1 MDSIPNQDLLRKT
14 YRHQFTMKK
23 ILKYSLGFA
32 FVAIATYF
40 SGPKPAK
47 PRFNNV
53 PVILPDSL
61 VALEQQINAEEKVTK
76 GIRPDCEARIV
87 WADSAKKEKT
97 AVAFL
102 YIHGF
107 SASQEEGDPV
117 HTNLAKKYGA
127 NLYLARLAGHGID
140 LGDNTMKDLTTDE
153 LIQSAEKSL
162 AIAQKLGQEVVVVST
177 SFGSALTLY
186 LASKHPEIKA
196 IVLYSPCIK
205 VFDPKAELLD
215 NHWGLHL
222 AKLVTGSYIR
232 DFKPQNPNHQKYWS
246 THYHLN
252 GAIALQNFLTNV
264 MTPETFAQVKCPTF
278 VGYYYRNE
286 QEQDNV
292 VSVKAMLEMYQK
304 LGVASQDKRLVNF
317 PKAGY
322 HVIASYVLSKD
333 IEGVEQQ
340 TTSFLK
346 EVVGLKP

>member
-1 MDSIPNQDLLRKT
+1 
-14 YRHQFTMKK
+14 MKK
-23 ILKYSLGFA
+23 ILKYTLGFA
-32 FVAIATYF
+32 FIAIAAYF
-40 SGPKPAK
+40 AGPKPTK
-47 PRFNNV
+47 PRLDGYQV
-53 PVILPDSL
+53 DLPDSL
-61 VALEQQINAEEKVTK
+61 IALEEQINKEERTIN

-87 WADSAKKEKT
+87 WADSSKKQKT
-97 AVAFL
+97 HLAFL

-162 AIAQKLGQEVVVVST
+162 AIAQKLGQEVIIVST

-232 DFKPQNPNHQKYWS
+232 DFKPQNPNHKKYWS

-252 GAIALQNFLTNV
+252 GVVALQNFLTNV

-278 VGYYYRNE
+278 VGYYYKNE

-292 VSVKAMLEMYQK
+292 VSVKAILEMYEK
-304 LGVASQDKRLVNF
+304 LGVAPQNKRLINF

-340 TTSFLK
+340 TTSFLN

>member
-1 MDSIPNQDLLRKT
+1 
-14 YRHQFTMKK
+14 MKK

-32 FVAIATYF
+32 FMAIAAYLV
-40 SGPKPAK
+40 GPKPPK
-47 PRFNNV
+47 PRLADI
-53 PVILPDSL
+53 PIELPDSL
-61 VALEQQINAEEKVTK
+61 IALEQLINKEERATI
-76 GIRPDCEARIV
+76 GIRPDCEARII
-87 WADSAKKEKT
+87 WADSSKKEKT
-97 AVAFL
+97 DLAFL

-140 LGDNTMKDLTTDE
+140 LGDNTMKDLTADE
-153 LIQSAEKSL
+153 LILSAEKAL
-162 AIAQKLGQEVVVVST
+162 AIAKKLGKEVVVVST

-186 LASKHPEIKA
+186 LASKHPEMKA

-205 VFDPKAELLD
+205 IFDPKAELLD
-215 NHWGLHL
+215 NHWGLQL
-222 AKLVTGSYIR
+222 AKLVTGSEIR
-232 DFKPQNPNHQKYWS
+232 DFKPYNVNHQKYWS

-278 VGYYYRNE
+278 VGYYYRSE
-286 QEQDNV
+286 KEQDNV
-292 VSVKAMLEMYQK
+292 VSVKAILEMYQK
-304 LGVASQDKRLVNF
+304 LGVTPSNKRLVNF

-322 HVIASYVLSKD
+322 HVIASYVLSND

-340 TTSFLK
+340 TTSFLN